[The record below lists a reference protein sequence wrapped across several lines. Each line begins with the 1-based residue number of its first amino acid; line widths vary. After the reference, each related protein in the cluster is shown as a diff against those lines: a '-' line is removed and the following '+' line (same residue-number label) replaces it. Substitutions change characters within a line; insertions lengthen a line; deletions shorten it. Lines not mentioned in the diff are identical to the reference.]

1 MTREPSPPPNAEGS
15 GKNAPTSD
23 RRQAVTPPP
32 QECAMTGGQSS
43 SSQFKE
49 AWVIFFIL
57 GIIMINYPFIHI
69 FNKDINLFGIPLLV
83 LYFLLG
89 WPLSILVIY
98 LFTRR
103 VSNLTKGPPETAGG
117 SGDE

>member
-1 MTREPSPPPNAEGS
+1 MKREPSPPPSVEGS
-15 GKNAPTSD
+15 GKDTPASAGRPSAP
-23 RRQAVTPPP
+23 PPP
-32 QECAMTGGQSS
+32 QECALAGGQSP

-69 FNKDINLFGIPLLV
+69 FNKSDTLFGIPLLV

-98 LFTRR
+98 LFTRH
-103 VSNLTKGPPETAGG
+103 VSNLTKGPPETGGG

>member
-1 MTREPSPPPNAEGS
+1 MKRAPSPPPTDEGP
-15 GKNAPTSD
+15 GKDLPEAD
-23 RRQAVTPPP
+23 GRQTVPPLRQERGTAGGSTP
-32 QECAMTGGQSS
+32 

-69 FNKDINLFGIPLLV
+69 FNKSDTLFGIPLLV
-83 LYFLLG
+83 LYFLVG

-103 VSNLTKGPPETAGG
+103 VSNLTKEPPEAGG
-117 SGDE
+117 ESGGE

>member
-1 MTREPSPPPNAEGS
+1 MTRVPSPPPTAEGS
-15 GKNAPTSD
+15 GKDTPASD
-23 RRQAVTPPP
+23 GRQSVPPLH
-32 QECAMTGGQSS
+32 QECAMAGDQSS

-69 FNKDINLFGIPLLV
+69 FNKNDTLFGIPLLV

-103 VSNLTKGPPETAGG
+103 VSSLTKGPPEAGGG

>member
-1 MTREPSPPPNAEGS
+1 MKRAPSPPPTDEGP
-15 GKNAPTSD
+15 GKNAPEAD
-23 RRQAVTPPP
+23 GRQAVPPLR
-32 QECAMTGGQSS
+32 QECATAGGPTP

-49 AWVIFFIL
+49 TWVIFFIL

-69 FNKDINLFGIPLLV
+69 FNKSDTLFGIPLLV

-103 VSNLTKGPPETAGG
+103 VSNLTKEPPEAGE
-117 SGDE
+117 SGGE

>member
-1 MTREPSPPPNAEGS
+1 MKRAPSPPAHNEGSGPSAPVTEGRPSPPPQ
-15 GKNAPTSD
+15 P
-23 RRQAVTPPP
+23 QA
-32 QECAMTGGQSS
+32 CGQTASI
-43 SSQFKE
+43 QFKE

-57 GIIMINYPFIHI
+57 GIIIINFPFIHI
-69 FNKDINLFGIPLLV
+69 FNRDVTLFGIPLLV

-103 VSNLTKGPPETAGG
+103 VSSGTKELPETGEG
-117 SGDE
+117 SGVE

>member
-1 MTREPSPPPNAEGS
+1 MKRAPSPPPTAEGG
-15 GKNAPTSD
+15 GKDATTAD
-23 RRQAVTPPP
+23 GRQAVPPLR
-32 QECAMTGGQSS
+32 QECAMDGGQSPS
-43 SSQFKE
+43 SHFKE

-57 GIIMINYPFIHI
+57 GVIMINYPFIHI
-69 FNKDINLFGIPLLV
+69 FNKSDTLFGIPLLV

-98 LFTRR
+98 LFTRH
-103 VSNLTKGPPETAGG
+103 VSNLTKGPPETGGG